1 MLTVEECLDKFEDF
15 EHRCTEKR
23 SEQISRIKEDRAF
36 LSGEQWDKSDNKL
49 IARNRPRR
57 TVNVLGNS
65 VHSTVNQYAN
75 YPYVWYHEDREVS
88 AAGSAF
94 LKYGSN
100 GRAAFDVLES
110 SVAFGLGY
118 FCLGSETQT
127 DPESNMQ
134 FEVPALYS
142 MEKVENIYFDP
153 DSVAIDGSDA
163 LEAAIVEMRSKNYI
177 RQKYGEEWV
186 SERGQMARVN
196 VSDNKS
202 SDTMCIVTYYR
213 VEDGRCTVYRLLN
226 EDFLEDPVQLDL
238 DRVPVFPVYGERTWD
253 GDDVIYQGIVR
264 KGAPIQ
270 KILNYSFTQLAERM
284 AQAPKPTWLTR
295 PEAVEGYE
303 EGYRNFAN
311 NLNPLLLFNP
321 TSEDGKEKY
330 DAPQRMDNRVQFD
343 DITGIIGSNLELLS
357 TITGVDARGLM
368 DNKPDLTATEV
379 LYNERQVQQTIR
391 HYFANLR
398 DTFKAVGEAVLRLM
412 GYGDVTLQVIQ
423 GPAEYMEKQVARQEL
438 ITLTGLVPE
447 QDKMKLVDGILL
459 SHNDNAILR
468 NVFGSLHQS
477 PEASPL
483 EQQAMQT
490 IEIMKQAIQ
499 EKDQKLIELEDT
511 IKRYEISASNN
522 DKSIRADFAKMDLQH
537 QQKMEEMALQAQ
549 LDAGGDA
556 IKAGAEAEKAQMDLE
571 KTAIQLDTTRVK
583 GATEIVK
590 AMSSIA
596 PKNPETV

>member
-110 SVAFGLGY
+110 SVGFGLGY

-127 DPESNMQ
+127 DSSSGMQ
-134 FEVPALYS
+134 FEVPVLYS
-142 MEKVENIYFDP
+142 IEKVENIYFDP

-253 GDDVIYQGIVR
+253 GDDVIY
-264 KGAPIQ
+264 
-270 KILNYSFTQLAERM
+270 
-284 AQAPKPTWLTR
+284 QAPKPTWLTR

-438 ITLTGLVPE
+438 ITLIGLVPE

-459 SHNDNAILR
+459 SHNDNSILR

-477 PEASPL
+477 PEDSQL

-490 IEIMKQAIQ
+490 IEVMKQAIQ

-571 KTAIQLDTTRVK
+571 KSAIQLDTTRVK
-583 GATEIVK
+583 GATFHSPSTARRE
-590 AMSSIA
+590 SI
-596 PKNPETV
+596 

>member
-75 YPYVWYHEDREVS
+75 YPYVWYHDDMNVN
-88 AAGSAF
+88 AAGNAF
-94 LKYGSN
+94 LKYGN
-100 GRAAFDVLES
+100 NARAAFDVLES

-127 DPESNMQ
+127 DPESGIQ
-134 FEVPALYS
+134 YEVPSLYS

-153 DSVAIDGSDA
+153 DSVEIDGGDA

-177 RQKYGEEWV
+177 RAKYGEEWV
-186 SERGQMARVN
+186 SDRGQMARVN

-202 SDTMCIVTYYR
+202 SDTMCIVTYFR
-213 VEDGRCTVYRLLN
+213 VEDGHCTVYRLLN
-226 EDFLEDPVQLDL
+226 DDFLEEPVQLDL

-303 EGYRNFAN
+303 DGYRNFAN

-321 TSEDGKEKY
+321 VSEDGKEKY
-330 DAPQRMDNRVQFD
+330 EPPERMDNRVQFD

-468 NVFGSLHQS
+468 NVFGSLHQNPEPS
-477 PEASPL
+477 PT

-511 IKRYEISASNN
+511 LKRYEISASNN

-537 QQKMEEMALQAQ
+537 QHKMEEMALQSQ

-571 KTAIQLDTTRVK
+571 KSAIQLDTTRVK
-583 GATEIVK
+583 SAAEIVK
-590 AMSSIA
+590 ATSSIA
-596 PKNPETV
+596 PKPETV

>member
-100 GRAAFDVLES
+100 VRAAFDVLES
-110 SVAFGLGY
+110 SVSFGLGY

-127 DPESNMQ
+127 DSSSGMQ

-142 MEKVENIYFDP
+142 IEKVENIYFDP

-321 TSEDGKEKY
+321 TSEDDKEKY

-490 IEIMKQAIQ
+490 IEVMKQAIQ

-571 KTAIQLDTTRVK
+571 KSAIQLDTTRVK

-596 PKNPETV
+596 PKPETV

>member
-110 SVAFGLGY
+110 SVGFGLGY

-127 DPESNMQ
+127 DSSSGMQ

-142 MEKVENIYFDP
+142 IEKVENIYFDP

-226 EDFLEDPVQLDL
+226 EDFLEEPVQLDL

-490 IEIMKQAIQ
+490 IEVMKQAIQ

-571 KTAIQLDTTRVK
+571 KSAIQLDTTRVK

-596 PKNPETV
+596 PKPETV

>member
-110 SVAFGLGY
+110 SVGFGLGY

-127 DPESNMQ
+127 DSSSGMQ

-142 MEKVENIYFDP
+142 IEKVENIYFDP

-490 IEIMKQAIQ
+490 IEVMKQAIQ

-571 KTAIQLDTTRVK
+571 KSAIQLDTTRVK

-596 PKNPETV
+596 PKPETV

>member
-36 LSGEQWDKSDNKL
+36 LSGEQWDKSDNNL

-127 DPESNMQ
+127 DSSSGMQ

-321 TSEDGKEKY
+321 TSDDGKEKY

-490 IEIMKQAIQ
+490 IEVMKQAIQ

-571 KTAIQLDTTRVK
+571 KSAIQLDTTRVK

-596 PKNPETV
+596 PKPETV

>member
-75 YPYVWYHEDREVS
+75 YPYVWYHDDMNVN
-88 AAGSAF
+88 AAGNAF

-100 GRAAFDVLES
+100 ARAAFDVLES

-118 FCLGSETQT
+118 FCLGSETKT
-127 DPESNMQ
+127 DPESGIQ
-134 FEVPALYS
+134 YEVPSLYS

-153 DSVAIDGSDA
+153 DSVETDGGDA

-177 RQKYGEEWV
+177 RAKYGEEWV
-186 SERGQMARVN
+186 SDRGQMARVN

-213 VEDGRCTVYRLLN
+213 VEDGHCTVYRLLN
-226 EDFLEDPVQLDL
+226 DDFLEEPVQLDL

-253 GDDVIYQGIVR
+253 CDDVIYQGIVR

-295 PEAVEGYE
+295 PEAVEDYE
-303 EGYRNFAN
+303 DGYRNFAN

-321 TSEDGKEKY
+321 VSEDGKEKY
-330 DAPQRMDNRVQFD
+330 EPPQRMDNRVQFD

-412 GYGDVTLQVIQ
+412 GYGDVTLQVVQ

-468 NVFGSLHQS
+468 NVFGSLHQNPEPS
-477 PEASPL
+477 PT

-511 IKRYEISASNN
+511 LKRYEISASNN

-537 QQKMEEMALQAQ
+537 QHKMEEMALQAQ

-571 KTAIQLDTTRVK
+571 KSAIQLDTTRVK
-583 GATEIVK
+583 SAAEIVK
-590 AMSSIA
+590 ATSSIA
-596 PKNPETV
+596 PKPETV

>member
-110 SVAFGLGY
+110 SVGFGLGY

-127 DPESNMQ
+127 DSSSGMQ

-142 MEKVENIYFDP
+142 IEKVENIYFDP

-177 RQKYGEEWV
+177 LQKYGEEWV

-490 IEIMKQAIQ
+490 IEVMKQAIQ

-537 QQKMEEMALQAQ
+537 QHKMEEMALQAE
-549 LDAGGDA
+549 LDAGGYA

-571 KTAIQLDTTRVK
+571 KSAIQLDTTRVK

-590 AMSSIA
+590 AVSSIA
-596 PKNPETV
+596 PKPETV